1 MAANDQRVIVCG
13 CGPVGAV
20 LALALVRCGIPVT
33 LIEQLPDAAED
44 QRAATIHPPTV
55 EMLVALGLEAE
66 MFSESPSGGMP
77 APLFHFR
84 DRASG
89 ELIAVF
95 DIGLLKGE
103 VPYPYVVQWEQ
114 YKLVHAA
121 LPHIAASGRGE
132 VRFATKLVDLTQS
145 ADYVE
150 ATVSDAAGETE
161 KLRGKYLIG
170 ADGGSSTVR
179 RLAAI
184 AFEGFTWPE
193 RFIKIGTSFDFG
205 TTGQGYCTR
214 NYFSDPDEWINLF
227 KVKGYGPP
235 GIWRGVF
242 PVPETETDA
251 AALSMAGIQRRLQGI
266 HHKSGDYDIPYYA
279 LYAVHQ
285 RVAATFNKGR
295 VLLAGDCA
303 HVNNPIGGMGMNGG
317 IHDAVNLAEKLAD
330 LWFGRAE
337 AAVLDRYTRQRR
349 KAQVDYVQTQTIANK
364 KSLEEKDPTVRR
376 RHLDDLRRI
385 SEDVALHKKF
395 LYRSSLIDSLNSANA
410 AE

>member
-1 MAANDQRVIVCG
+1 MHNDQRVIVGG

-20 LALALVRCGIPVT
+20 MTLALVKQGIPVT

-44 QRAATIHPPTV
+44 QRAATIHTSTV
-55 EMLVALGLEAE
+55 EMLVDLGLEQE
-66 MFSESPSGGMP
+66 MFSDAASGGMQ

-84 DRASG
+84 DRATG
-89 ELIAVF
+89 ELVAVF
-95 DIGLLKGE
+95 DISLLKGE

-121 LPHIAASGRGE
+121 LPHIRASGLGE
-132 VRFATKLVDLTQS
+132 VRFSAKLTALEQT
-145 ADYVE
+145 ADYVD
-150 ATVSDAAGETE
+150 ATVTNAAGESET
-161 KLRGKYLIG
+161 LRGRYLIG
-170 ADGGSSTVR
+170 TDGGSSTVR
-179 RLAAI
+179 RLAGI

-205 TTGQGYCTR
+205 ATGKGYCTR
-214 NYFSDPDEWINLF
+214 NYFFDPDEWLNLF

-235 GIWRGVF
+235 GIWRGVL
-242 PVPETETDA
+242 PVPEAETDEQ
-251 AALSMAGIQRRLQGI
+251 ALAMDNIQRRLQRI
-266 HHKSGDYDIPYYA
+266 HQKSGDYEIPYYA

-317 IHDAVNLAEKLAD
+317 IHDAVNLAEKLSAV
-330 LWFGRAE
+330 WFGRADE
-337 AAVLDRYTRQRR
+337 SVLDRYTRQRR
-349 KAQVDYVQTQTIANK
+349 KAQVDYVQAQTIENK
-364 KSLEEKDPTVRR
+364 RKLEEKDPAIRR
-376 RHLDDLRRI
+376 QHLDELRRT
-385 SEDVALHKKF
+385 SEDVTLHKKF

-410 AE
+410 VE